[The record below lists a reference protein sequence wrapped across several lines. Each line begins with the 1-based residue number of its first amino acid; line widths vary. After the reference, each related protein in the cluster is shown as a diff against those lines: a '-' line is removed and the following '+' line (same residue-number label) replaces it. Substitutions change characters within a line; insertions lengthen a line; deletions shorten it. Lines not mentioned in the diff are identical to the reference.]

1 MDEQKP
7 IIPRGEFIYLE
18 GPKPRTFEFL
28 FAFSVLKEFLK
39 GFRNLHFIGPAITVF
54 GGARYKSDHKYY
66 KMAEE
71 IGKRIAKS
79 GFATVTGGGPGIME
93 AANKGAFENGGKSIG
108 INIVLPFEQ
117 SGNPYVHK
125 ATTIRYFFV
134 RKTLLLKYSYA
145 FIVMPGG
152 FGTLD
157 ELFET
162 LTLMQTDIVHDFPVV
177 LIGKDYWAKMWEF
190 VHHMSDEK
198 TISPGDINLIKI
210 TDDIDEAMNH
220 VFKYVGDNY
229 KIERRLKPIWW
240 LFEKS

>member
-1 MDEQKP
+1 MDEHKP
-7 IIPRGEFIYLE
+7 IIPKGEFVYLE
-18 GPKPRTFEFL
+18 GPKPRSFEFL
-28 FAFSVLKEFLK
+28 FAFSVWKEFIK

-54 GGARYKSDHKYY
+54 GGARYKSDHTYY
-66 KMAEE
+66 KMAME
-71 IGKRIAKS
+71 IGKRIAQS

-108 INIVLPFEQ
+108 INILLPFEQ

-125 ATTIRYFFV
+125 TTTIKYFFV

-162 LTLMQTDIVHDFPVV
+162 LTLMQTNIVHDFPVV

-190 VHHMSDEK
+190 VNQMSDEK
-198 TISPGDINLIKI
+198 TISPEDIDLIKI
-210 TDDIDEAMNH
+210 TDDIDEAMDH
-220 VFKYVGDNY
+220 IFKYVGNYY
-229 KIERRLKPIWW
+229 KIEKRIKPIWW
-240 LFEKS
+240 LLEKS